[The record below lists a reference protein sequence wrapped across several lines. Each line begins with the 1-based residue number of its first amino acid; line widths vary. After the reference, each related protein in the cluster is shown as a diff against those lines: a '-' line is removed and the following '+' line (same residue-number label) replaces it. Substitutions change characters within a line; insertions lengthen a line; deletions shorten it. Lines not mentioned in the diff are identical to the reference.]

1 MTGLEGRPGALPLD
15 PAGDKS
21 PDPFTWSVDKEG
33 GNEAVSTHVSPPSLS
48 TDKIGSKDLSLAGVQ
63 GAEPPGLLPSTDTPI
78 IIGAGLAGLMAA
90 LHMPGPSVVLSR
102 AKLGEQAASGW
113 AQGGLAAA
121 IGADDSCDLHLAD
134 TLAAGDGLC
143 DPVVARSII
152 EAGPGLVEELVRLGA
167 RFDRRPDG
175 AIGLGLEAGHSRRR
189 IVHARGDASGAEI
202 LRAVVEAVRA
212 APRIEVREGCTATR
226 LILRNGAIAG
236 VLVAGPDNAPFLIA
250 ASRVVVATGGLGGL
264 YQHSTNPAGATGQGL
279 VLAARAGAALADL
292 EFVQFH
298 PTALDVGRDPMPLI
312 SEAVR
317 GEGATLIDEHGTRF
331 MAGLGRAELEPRDIV
346 SRAVWAHRQAGH
358 RVFLDA
364 RAAIGADFARRFP
377 GIAATCISAGID
389 PATMPIP
396 IRPAAHYHMG
406 GIAVDASGRS
416 TTPGLWA
423 CGEAA
428 STGLHGANRLAS
440 NSLLEA
446 AVTGQAVAR
455 DLSGTTAAHPRPIA
469 RLEPASVED
478 VASVRAILSTH
489 AGVLRNGAG
498 LAQADARLRAL
509 PPSGS
514 AMLGLMMVTAMAR
527 RCESRGGHSRTD
539 FPGHAAGAPARSR
552 LSWPEVCAA
561 SAPAPVLRNATHA

>member
-1 MTGLEGRPGALPLD
+1 M
-15 PAGDKS
+15 
-21 PDPFTWSVDKEG
+21 
-33 GNEAVSTHVSPPSLS
+33 
-48 TDKIGSKDLSLAGVQ
+48 
-63 GAEPPGLLPSTDTPI
+63 TDTPV

-102 AKLGEQAASGW
+102 APLGEQAASGW

-143 DPVVARSII
+143 DPVVARAII

-167 RFDRRPDG
+167 RFDRRADG
-175 AIGLGLEAGHSRRR
+175 AIGLGLEAGHGRRR

-202 LRAVVEAVRA
+202 LRAVVDAVRA
-212 APRIEVREGCTATR
+212 APRIQVREGCTATR
-226 LILRNGAIAG
+226 LVLRDGAVAG
-236 VLVAGPDNAPFLIA
+236 VLVVGPDGAPFLIA
-250 ASRVVVATGGLGGL
+250 ASRVVIATGGLGGL
-264 YQHSTNPAGATGQGL
+264 YRHSTNPAGATGQGL

-298 PTALDVGRDPMPLI
+298 PTALDVGRDPMPLV

-317 GEGATLIDEHGTRF
+317 GEGATLIDEHGSRF
-331 MAGLGRAELEPRDIV
+331 MAGAGRAELEPRDIV
-346 SRAVWAHRQAGH
+346 SRAVWAHMQAGH

-364 RAAIGADFARRFP
+364 RAAIGADFACRFP
-377 GIAATCISAGID
+377 GIAATCLSAGID

-416 TTPGLWA
+416 TIPGLWA

-446 AVTGQAVAR
+446 GVTGQAVAR
-455 DLSGTTAAHPRPIA
+455 DLAGTSAAHPRPLA
-469 RLEPASVED
+469 RLQPAAAED
-478 VASVRAILSTH
+478 AGPVRAILSAH
-489 AGVLRNGAG
+489 GGVLRNAGG
-498 LAQADARLRAL
+498 LAQAEAGLRGL
-509 PPSGS
+509 PPSGP
-514 AMLGLMMVTAMAR
+514 AMLGLMMVTAMAAR
-527 RCESRGGHSRTD
+527 EESRGGHARTD
-539 FPGHAAGAPARSR
+539 FPGHAQGAPVRSR
-552 LSWPEVCAA
+552 LTWPEALAGVQPARLSAA
-561 SAPAPVLRNATHA
+561 HA